1 MFTPEKLNE
10 LKQLIKTKKNILILA
25 HQNPDGDAI
34 GSSLGLYHFLRTLGV
49 QSTIIVP
56 NEFPKFL
63 KWLPEA
69 KNIIIG
75 EYRVKFVEIA
85 FRNADLIFCLDFN
98 TSSRI
103 NQLETKL
110 NESRAV
116 KVLIDHHQ
124 NPDNFDYIYSDTSQ
138 PATCQ
143 MIYKFIDAL
152 GEVSNIDEK
161 IATCL
166 YTGILTDTGSFRF
179 RNTTAETHKI
189 ISVFLEK
196 GAKPDLIASNIFDC
210 NTPERLKLLGC
221 VLESIE
227 LIPNKN
233 TAILYVTRNQLLEL
247 GYQKG
252 DTEGF
257 VNYGLSIIGIKFVA
271 FFMEDLQNDFVKI
284 SFRSKGNFDVN
295 AFSRS
300 YFNGGGHINAS
311 GGRSDLSLKDSISRF
326 KNIIENEIHEIS

>member
-1 MFTPEKLNE
+1 MFTPEILNKI
-10 LKQLIKTKKNILILA
+10 KQLIKTKKNILILT

-34 GSSLGLYHFLRTLGV
+34 GSSLGLFHLLRNIGV

-63 KWLPEA
+63 KWMPDA

-110 NESRAV
+110 NQSRAI
-116 KVLIDHHQ
+116 KILIDHHQ
-124 NPDNFDYIYSDTSQ
+124 NPDSYDYIYSDTSQ

-143 MIYKFIDAL
+143 MVYNFIEAL
-152 GEVSNIDEK
+152 GEISKIDEK
-161 IATCL
+161 VATCL

-179 RNTTAETHKI
+179 KNTTAETHKI
-189 ISVFLEK
+189 TASLIEK
-196 GAKPDLIASNIFDC
+196 GAKPDNIASNIFDC
-210 NTPERLKLLGC
+210 NTSERLKLLGA

-233 TAILYVTRNQLLEL
+233 TAILQITKAQLLEF

-257 VNYGLSIIGIKFVA
+257 VNFGLSIIGIKFVA

-295 AFSRS
+295 KFSRS
-300 YFNGGGHINAS
+300 YFNGGGHINAA

-326 KNIIENEIHEIS
+326 KNIIENEINEFS

>member
-110 NESRAV
+110 NESKAV

-152 GEVSNIDEK
+152 GEVSKIDEK

-179 RNTTAETHKI
+179 KNTTAETHKI

-257 VNYGLSIIGIKFVA
+257 VNYGLSIVGIKFVA

-300 YFNGGGHINAS
+300 YFNGGGHINAA

>member
-1 MFTPEKLNE
+1 MFTYEKLIE
-10 LKQLIKTKKNILILA
+10 IKQLIKEKENILILA

-34 GSSLGLYHFLRTLGV
+34 GSSLGLYHFLHKIGV

-63 KWLPEA
+63 KWMPDA

-75 EYRVKFVEIA
+75 EYRTKFVDIA
-85 FRNADLIFCLDFN
+85 FKNADLIFCLDFN
-98 TSSRI
+98 TSTRI

-110 NESRAV
+110 NESKAI
-116 KVLIDHHQ
+116 KILIDHHQ
-124 NPDNFDYIYSDTSQ
+124 NPDCFDYVYSDTSQ

-143 MIYKFIDAL
+143 MIYKFIETL
-152 GEVSNIDEK
+152 GEVSKIDEN

-179 RNTTAETHKI
+179 KNTTSETHKI
-189 ISVFLEK
+189 IASLIDM
-196 GAKPDLIASNIFDC
+196 GAQPNIISSNIFDC
-210 NTPERLKLLGC
+210 NTPERLKLLGT
-221 VLESIE
+221 VLDSIE
-227 LIPNKN
+227 LIQDKN
-233 TAILYVTRNQLLEL
+233 TAILYITKNQLLEF

-271 FFMEDLQNDFVKI
+271 FFMEDIQNDFVKI
-284 SFRSKGNFDVN
+284 SFRSKGEFDVN
-295 AFSRS
+295 KFSRK
-300 YFNGGGHINAS
+300 YFSGGGHINAA
-311 GGRSDLSLKDSISRF
+311 GGRSELSLMDTISRF
-326 KNIIENEIHEIS
+326 KNIIKTEVNEIS